1 MKAFKVKIFVFPTLQ
16 PSKIWR
22 EIPKKMAVIYHQDQP
37 PFGRMLREGERGTKT
52 RIESGD

>member
-16 PSKIWR
+16 PSKILR
-22 EIPKKMAVIYHQDQP
+22 EIQKKLAVIYHQDQP
-37 PFGRMLREGERGTKT
+37 PFGRMWREGERGTKT